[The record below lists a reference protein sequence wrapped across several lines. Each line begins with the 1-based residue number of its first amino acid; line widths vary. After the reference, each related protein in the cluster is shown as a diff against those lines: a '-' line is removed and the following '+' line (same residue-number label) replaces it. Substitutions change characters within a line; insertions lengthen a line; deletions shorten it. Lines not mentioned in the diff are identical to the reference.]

1 MSNLEKVLADKGI
14 KADVAFIAVDGDN
27 EIKMIYHNDKL
38 LVYSNLFR
46 DYFEADSDIVL
57 GIVLG
62 DITIRAIGFPEYG
75 DMYYVPDLFNKYKTY
90 YWRGSAE
97 DRFYKTNGLVCKNK
111 EKATKMAEYFTKS
124 AKSLNFDEEGAK

>member
-1 MSNLEKVLADKGI
+1 MSNLEKVLVDKGI
-14 KADVAFIAVDGDN
+14 KADVAFIAVDGNN
-27 EIKMIYHNDKL
+27 EMKMIYHNGNL

-46 DYFEADSDIVL
+46 DYFKADSDTIL

-97 DRFYKTNGLVCKNK
+97 DRFYKSNGLVCKTK
-111 EKATKMAEYFTKS
+111 EGAIKMAEYFIKS
-124 AKSLNFDEEGAK
+124 AKDINFDEEEK